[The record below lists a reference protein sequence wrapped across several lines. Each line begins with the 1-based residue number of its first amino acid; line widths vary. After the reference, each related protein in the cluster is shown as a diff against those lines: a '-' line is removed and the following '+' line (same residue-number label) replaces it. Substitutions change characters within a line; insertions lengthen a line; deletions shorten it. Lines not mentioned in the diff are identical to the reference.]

1 MSSTSDGSGPK
12 RPHATIEG
20 KAVEVKPDPAA
31 SRAGATA
38 GAAAGSTPGTKPSA
52 SSATPGTEQRAAA
65 EKVAAAGASVA
76 ADTKKPEPTKS
87 AAATTTAGAKPTAA
101 APPPPKGP
109 SAFGRFVSH
118 TMAGVAGAVLVLL
131 AAPFIPG
138 MAPDTSKPSPE
149 VANRL
154 AALEQATQKS
164 AQPVISPE
172 LAKRL
177 AAIED
182 GIGTLKTITPAVQS
196 LGEGQIRLDAEA
208 KSLKSQLAQRSGAGS
223 DAERLARMEERLSA
237 LAAAALSDPKGA
249 GPIPQLAQIT
259 GRIADLE
266 TALTNRLAAAR
277 RDMATE
283 IENRLASTAEAAETA
298 RSGTQRLDRE
308 VTGLKSDVTRTTQ
321 RVDQLATGS
330 DRLSEIARGAQDEIA
345 KLQAALDA
353 IRRETAKPADVAAA
367 VAPAASRL
375 GKLESS
381 VTEVLKAEA
390 DRQRNAERIVL
401 SLELG
406 NLKRAMDRGGSYA
419 AELAE
424 VRKVAGNRLDLATL
438 QRYQSDG
445 LPTVAELARQFRPL
459 TSAIIDAD
467 ADNKDA
473 SVVDRLLSGAKTIVR
488 VRKLT
493 PESGDTSVEATV
505 ARIETA
511 LREGRLGEA
520 LSTAKTLPPKTI
532 TPATRTWLEKVEAR
546 QAVETAMATID
557 QQLKSSLGAT
567 PAAAAAPA
575 ATKDGKP

>member
-1 MSSTSDGSGPK
+1 MSNTTDGPGSK

-20 KAVEVKPDPAA
+20 KAVEVKPEAA
-31 SRAGATA
+31 SAPK
-38 GAAAGSTPGTKPSA
+38 GAAAASTPGSA
-52 SSATPGTEQRAAA
+52 PGTEQRAAA
-65 EKVAAAGASVA
+65 AKAAAVGATVAAES
-76 ADTKKPEPTKS
+76 KKPEPAKPAA
-87 AAATTTAGAKPTAA
+87 AAATATKTTG
-101 APPPPKGP
+101 APPPAPRPP
-109 SAFGRFVSH
+109 SSFGRFVSH
-118 TMAGVAGAVLVLL
+118 TAAGVAGALLVLL
-131 AAPFIPG
+131 SAPYVPG
-138 MAPDTSKPSPE
+138 LLSDTSTPSPE
-149 VANRL
+149 VARRL
-154 AALEQATQKS
+154 AALEQAAQK
-164 AQPVISPE
+164 AAPPVISPE

-196 LGEGQIRLDAEA
+196 LGEGQIRLDTEA
-208 KSLKSQLAQRSGAGS
+208 KALKSQLAQRTGAGS
-223 DAERLARMEERLSA
+223 DAERIARMEERLSA
-237 LAAAALSDPKGA
+237 LAAAALADPKGA

-283 IENRLASTAEAAETA
+283 IETRLASTAEAAETA

-321 RVDQLATGS
+321 RVDQLKTGT
-330 DRLSEIARGAQDEIA
+330 DRVTEIARGAQDEIA
-345 KLQAALDA
+345 KLQQALDA
-353 IRRETAKPADVAAA
+353 IRRDTAKPADVAAA
-367 VAPAASRL
+367 MAPAAARL

-381 VTEVLKAEA
+381 VDDVLKAEA

-445 LPTVAELARQFRPL
+445 LPTVAELTRQFRPL

-467 ADNKDA
+467 VDQKDA

-493 PESGDTSVEATV
+493 PDADDSSVEAIV
-505 ARIETA
+505 ARIEMA
-511 LREGRLGEA
+511 LREGRLGDA
-520 LSTAKTLPPKTI
+520 LATARTLPPKTI
-532 TPATRTWLEKVEAR
+532 TPATRAWLEKIEAR
-546 QAVETAMATID
+546 QAVETAMAAID

-567 PAAAAAPA
+567 PPA
-575 ATKDGKP
+575 AKGGKP

>member
-1 MSSTSDGSGPK
+1 MLLSAPY
-12 RPHATIEG
+12 
-20 KAVEVKPDPAA
+20 V
-31 SRAGATA
+31 
-38 GAAAGSTPGTKPSA
+38 PG
-52 SSATPGTEQRAAA
+52 
-65 EKVAAAGASVA
+65 
-76 ADTKKPEPTKS
+76 
-87 AAATTTAGAKPTAA
+87 
-101 APPPPKGP
+101 
-109 SAFGRFVSH
+109 
-118 TMAGVAGAVLVLL
+118 LL
-131 AAPFIPG
+131 S
-138 MAPDTSKPSPE
+138 DTSTPSPE
-149 VANRL
+149 VARRL
-154 AALEQATQKS
+154 AALEQAAQK
-164 AQPVISPE
+164 AAPPVISPE

-196 LGEGQIRLDAEA
+196 LGEGQIRLDTEA
-208 KSLKSQLAQRSGAGS
+208 KALKSQLAHRTGAGS
-223 DAERLARMEERLSA
+223 DAERIARMEERLSA
-237 LAAAALSDPKGA
+237 LAAAALADPKGA

-283 IENRLASTAEAAETA
+283 IETRLASTAEAAETA

-321 RVDQLATGS
+321 RVDQLKTGT
-330 DRLSEIARGAQDEIA
+330 DRVTEIARGAQDEIA
-345 KLQAALDA
+345 KLQQALDA
-353 IRRETAKPADVAAA
+353 IRRDTAKPADVAAA
-367 VAPAASRL
+367 MAPAAARL

-381 VTEVLKAEA
+381 VDDVLKAEA

-445 LPTVAELARQFRPL
+445 LPTVAELTRQFRPL

-467 ADNKDA
+467 VDQKDA

-493 PESGDTSVEATV
+493 PDADDSSVEAIV
-505 ARIETA
+505 ARIEMA
-511 LREGRLGEA
+511 LREGRLGDA
-520 LSTAKTLPPKTI
+520 LATARTLPPKTI
-532 TPATRTWLEKVEAR
+532 TPATRAWLEKIEAR
-546 QAVETAMATID
+546 QAVETAMAAID

-567 PAAAAAPA
+567 PPA
-575 ATKDGKP
+575 AKGGKP

>member
-1 MSSTSDGSGPK
+1 MSNTTDGPGSK

-20 KAVEVKPDPAA
+20 KAVEVKPETA
-31 SRAGATA
+31 SAPK
-38 GAAAGSTPGTKPSA
+38 GAAAASTPGSA
-52 SSATPGTEQRAAA
+52 PGTEQRAAA
-65 EKVAAAGASVA
+65 AKAAAVGATVAAES
-76 ADTKKPEPTKS
+76 KKPEPAKPAA
-87 AAATTTAGAKPTAA
+87 AAATATKTTG
-101 APPPPKGP
+101 APPPAPRPP
-109 SAFGRFVSH
+109 SSFGRFVSH
-118 TMAGVAGAVLVLL
+118 TAAGVAGALLVLL
-131 AAPFIPG
+131 SAPYVPG
-138 MAPDTSKPSPE
+138 LLSDTSTPSPE
-149 VANRL
+149 VARRL
-154 AALEQATQKS
+154 AALEQAAQK
-164 AQPVISPE
+164 AAPPVISPE

-196 LGEGQIRLDAEA
+196 LGEGQIRLDTEA
-208 KSLKSQLAQRSGAGS
+208 KALKSQLAQRTGAGS
-223 DAERLARMEERLSA
+223 DAERIARMEERLSA
-237 LAAAALSDPKGA
+237 LAAAALADPKGA

-283 IENRLASTAEAAETA
+283 IETRLASTAEAAETA

-321 RVDQLATGS
+321 RVDQLKTGT
-330 DRLSEIARGAQDEIA
+330 DRVTEIARGAQDEIA
-345 KLQAALDA
+345 KLQQALDA
-353 IRRETAKPADVAAA
+353 IRRDTAKPADVAAA
-367 VAPAASRL
+367 MAPAAARL

-381 VTEVLKAEA
+381 VDDVLKAEA

-445 LPTVAELARQFRPL
+445 LPTVAELTRQFRPL

-467 ADNKDA
+467 VDQKDA

-493 PESGDTSVEATV
+493 PDADDSSVEAIV
-505 ARIETA
+505 ARIEMA
-511 LREGRLGEA
+511 LREGRLGDA
-520 LSTAKTLPPKTI
+520 LATARTLPPKTI
-532 TPATRTWLEKVEAR
+532 TPATRAWLEKIEAR
-546 QAVETAMATID
+546 QAVETAMAAID

-567 PAAAAAPA
+567 PPA
-575 ATKDGKP
+575 AKDGKP

>member
-1 MSSTSDGSGPK
+1 MSSTSDGPGPK

-20 KAVEVKPDPAA
+20 KAVEVKPDPTA
-31 SRAGATA
+31 SRTGATA
-38 GAAAGSTPGTKPSA
+38 GAAAGSTPGSK
-52 SSATPGTEQRAAA
+52 PGTEQRAAA

-76 ADTKKPEPTKS
+76 ADSKKSEPGKP
-87 AAATTTAGAKPTAA
+87 AATASAGARPAAA
-101 APPPPKGP
+101 APPPPTGP

-118 TMAGVAGAVLVLL
+118 AMAGIVGAVLVLL

-138 MAPDTSKPSPE
+138 MQSDTSKPAPE
-149 VANRL
+149 LANRL
-154 AALEQATQKS
+154 AALEQAAQKA

-208 KSLKSQLAQRSGAGS
+208 KALKSQLAQRTGAGS
-223 DAERLARMEERLSA
+223 DAERIARMEERLSA

-330 DRLSEIARGAQDEIA
+330 DRLSEIARNAQDEIA
-345 KLQAALDA
+345 KLRTALDA

-367 VAPAASRL
+367 VAPATTRL

-381 VTEVLKAEA
+381 VSEVLKAEA

-424 VRKVAGNRLDLATL
+424 VRKVAGNRLDLSIL

-445 LPTVAELARQFRPL
+445 LPTVAELSRQFRPL

-493 PESGDTSVEATV
+493 PEAGDSSVEATV
-505 ARIETA
+505 ARIELA
-511 LREGRLGEA
+511 LREGRLGDA

-567 PAAAAAPA
+567 PAPATAPA

>member
-1 MSSTSDGSGPK
+1 MSNTTDGPGSK

-20 KAVEVKPDPAA
+20 KAVEVKPETA
-31 SRAGATA
+31 SAPK
-38 GAAAGSTPGTKPSA
+38 GAAAASTPGSA
-52 SSATPGTEQRAAA
+52 PGTEQRAAA
-65 EKVAAAGASVA
+65 AKAAAVGATVAAES
-76 ADTKKPEPTKS
+76 KKPEPAKPAA
-87 AAATTTAGAKPTAA
+87 AAATATKTSG
-101 APPPPKGP
+101 APPPAPRP
-109 SAFGRFVSH
+109 SWSFGRFVSH
-118 TMAGVAGAVLVLL
+118 TAAGVAGALLVLL
-131 AAPFIPG
+131 SAPYVPG
-138 MAPDTSKPSPE
+138 LLSDTSTPSPE
-149 VANRL
+149 VARRL
-154 AALEQATQKS
+154 AALEQAAQK
-164 AQPVISPE
+164 AAPPVISPE

-196 LGEGQIRLDAEA
+196 LGEGQIRLDTEA
-208 KSLKSQLAQRSGAGS
+208 KALKSQLAQRTGAGS
-223 DAERLARMEERLSA
+223 DAERIARMEERLSA
-237 LAAAALSDPKGA
+237 LAAAALADPKGA

-283 IENRLASTAEAAETA
+283 IETRLASTAEAAETA

-321 RVDQLATGS
+321 RVDQLKTGT
-330 DRLSEIARGAQDEIA
+330 DRVTEIARGAQDEIA
-345 KLQAALDA
+345 KLQQALDA
-353 IRRETAKPADVAAA
+353 IRRDTAKPADVAAA
-367 VAPAASRL
+367 MAPAAARL

-381 VTEVLKAEA
+381 VDDVLKAEA

-445 LPTVAELARQFRPL
+445 LPTVAELTRQFRPL

-467 ADNKDA
+467 VDQKDA

-493 PESGDTSVEATV
+493 PDADDSSVEAIV
-505 ARIETA
+505 ARIEMA
-511 LREGRLGEA
+511 LREGRLGDA
-520 LSTAKTLPPKTI
+520 LATARTLPPKTI
-532 TPATRTWLEKVEAR
+532 TPATRTWLEKIEAR
-546 QAVETAMATID
+546 QAVETAMAAID

-567 PAAAAAPA
+567 PPA
-575 ATKDGKP
+575 AKDGKP

>member
-1 MSSTSDGSGPK
+1 MSNTTDGPGSK

-20 KAVEVKPDPAA
+20 KAVEVKPEAA
-31 SRAGATA
+31 SAPK
-38 GAAAGSTPGTKPSA
+38 GAAAASTPGSA
-52 SSATPGTEQRAAA
+52 PGTEQRAAA
-65 EKVAAAGASVA
+65 AKAAAVGATVAAES
-76 ADTKKPEPTKS
+76 KKPEPAKPAA
-87 AAATTTAGAKPTAA
+87 AAATATKTSG
-101 APPPPKGP
+101 APPPAPRP
-109 SAFGRFVSH
+109 SWSFGRFVSH
-118 TMAGVAGAVLVLL
+118 TAAGVAGALLVLL
-131 AAPFIPG
+131 SAPYVPG
-138 MAPDTSKPSPE
+138 LLSDTSTPSPE
-149 VANRL
+149 VARRL
-154 AALEQATQKS
+154 AALEQAAQK
-164 AQPVISPE
+164 AAPPVISPE

-196 LGEGQIRLDAEA
+196 LGEGQIRLDTEA
-208 KSLKSQLAQRSGAGS
+208 KALKSQLAQRTGAGS
-223 DAERLARMEERLSA
+223 DAERIARMEERLSA
-237 LAAAALSDPKGA
+237 LAAAALADPKGA

-283 IENRLASTAEAAETA
+283 IETRLASTAEAAETA

-321 RVDQLATGS
+321 RVDQLKTGT
-330 DRLSEIARGAQDEIA
+330 DRVTEIARGAQDEIA
-345 KLQAALDA
+345 KLQQALDA
-353 IRRETAKPADVAAA
+353 IRRDTAKPADVAAA
-367 VAPAASRL
+367 MAPAAARL

-381 VTEVLKAEA
+381 VDDVLKAEA

-445 LPTVAELARQFRPL
+445 LPTVAELTRQFRPL

-467 ADNKDA
+467 VDQKDA

-493 PESGDTSVEATV
+493 PDADDSSVEAIV
-505 ARIETA
+505 ARIEMA
-511 LREGRLGEA
+511 LREGRLGDA
-520 LSTAKTLPPKTI
+520 LATARTLPPKTI
-532 TPATRTWLEKVEAR
+532 TPATRTWLEKIEAR
-546 QAVETAMATID
+546 QAVETAMAAID

-567 PAAAAAPA
+567 PPA
-575 ATKDGKP
+575 AKGGKP